1 MKKNPVSI
9 IVGGL
14 LLLIFVILL
23 FVYQVRTTEVAVI
36 TTFGKPTGERTLPG
50 AYFQWPW
57 PINKVYKLD
66 KRTRSL
72 EIPLQQST
80 TADENSLLVMSY
92 MGWAIED
99 PKEFFPRFAR
109 GSSVAAES
117 ALKEML
123 LNAQKQ
129 VVGKHRLQDL
139 ISLDTTQL
147 KFTQMEQEMLE
158 ILRAQCKSQK
168 YGIDVQFVHIKRLG
182 LPEGTT
188 TAVLD
193 RMSAERRQLVTQ
205 IQSEGAAE
213 AAEIRTKAA
222 IQAQSEIA
230 QANSTALRI
239 RGEGEAE
246 VTKILAV
253 FEKDP
258 KLAIFLNELEA
269 LQSLLSTRATV
280 IMDPTWPLV
289 ELLTPDGANKRGA
302 NR

>member
-9 IVGGL
+9 AVGAL

-36 TTFGKPTGERTLPG
+36 TTFGKPTDQKTEPG

-72 EIPLQQST
+72 EIGLQQST

-92 MGWAIED
+92 LGWSVDD
-99 PKEFFPRFAR
+99 PKEFFPRFDR
-109 GSSVAAES
+109 GSHVAAEGK
-117 ALKEML
+117 LKEML

-129 VVGKHRLQDL
+129 VVGRHRLQDL
-139 ISLDTTQL
+139 ISLDPSQL
-147 KFTQMEQEMLE
+147 KFTQIEQEMLE
-158 ILRAQCKSQK
+158 VLRAQCKNQK

-193 RMSAERRQLVTQ
+193 RMSAERRQLVTK
-205 IQSEGAAE
+205 IKADGDAE
-213 AAEIRTKAA
+213 AAEIRSRAS
-222 IQAQSEIA
+222 IEAQSKIK
-230 QANSTALRI
+230 QATSDALRI
-239 RGEGEAE
+239 KGEGEAE
-246 VTKILAV
+246 VNKILTV
-253 FEKDP
+253 LEKNP
-258 KLAIFLNELEA
+258 ELATFLSSLTALESI
-269 LQSLLSTRATV
+269 LGTRATV
-280 IMDPTWPLV
+280 IMEPNWPLID
-289 ELLTPDGANKRGA
+289 LLTPKGNGKS
-302 NR
+302 NQNH